1 MIALERTS
9 GRAVKTSRAST
20 GGNMLVVW
28 IALVGMF
35 FPPMLFSI
43 GGTNFTPG
51 RFVLILFLVPSLV
64 LLLKGGRRSVAS
76 DFFAVAFVIWILL
89 SSVLNGG
96 FKPYV
101 AAEALE
107 FISAYLLGRAF
118 IFGPAKLEMFIRA
131 LKIII
136 IVIVAFALVDTF
148 SGRHVTMD
156 SFGLTPLQSL
166 LNGNNEY
173 RFGLVRAASLF
184 IGPEQNGTFCAMAAS
199 IFLYTERGA
208 GRNWYVSLSVFGCA
222 LALSSGPIM
231 GLALITSLFF
241 YDRCMQAYPWRWKLV
256 VSAAIGGT
264 LLIFVF
270 SDQPIQWILVHMTLD
285 PQTGFFRLGMWNY
298 ALPLVGQSPFIG
310 YGLTQLGDSGE
321 SKLYLWSVDSIW
333 LVEVLRYG
341 LPAAILLFLT
351 MFSSSFAQRPKATLD
366 RGARSVS
373 TGLTLAI
380 VAFGIVGLTVHFWDA
395 SWLFLNFCIGV
406 RASLAEYK
414 TLDCVLGHGSRPKHR
429 MTGGDLVA
437 EIGFSH
443 RLGGSGHF

>member
-1 MIALERTS
+1 MTAVRTR
-9 GRAVKTSRAST
+9 GRLVKTSPAPARRNAPV
-20 GGNMLVVW
+20 LW
-28 IALVGMF
+28 IALIGMF

-43 GGTNFTPG
+43 GGTNFTLG
-51 RFVLILFLVPSLV
+51 RFVLILLLIPSLAM
-64 LLLKGGRRSVAS
+64 LMKDGRKRVAS
-76 DFFAVAFVIWILL
+76 DFFAGAFVVWLL
-89 SSVLNGG
+89 IASALSGG

-107 FISAYLLGRAF
+107 FISAYLLGRAI
-118 IFGPAKLEMFIRA
+118 IFGPANLQMFIRA
-131 LKIII
+131 LKVML
-136 IVIVAFALVDTF
+136 IVVVAFSLLDTF

-184 IGPEQNGTFCAMAAS
+184 VGPEQNGTFCTMAAC
-199 IFLYTERGA
+199 IFLYTERGVRRA
-208 GRNWYVSLSVFGCA
+208 LYVGISVFGCA

-231 GLALITSLFF
+231 GLALITSLFC
-241 YDRCMQAYPWRWKLV
+241 YDRCLHAYPWRWKLV
-256 VSAAIGGT
+256 VSTAIGVT

-270 SDQPIQWILVHMTLD
+270 SDNPIQWILVHMTLD

-298 ALPLVGQSPFIG
+298 ALPLVQQSPFVG

-341 LPAAILLFLT
+341 LPAATLLFLT
-351 MFSSSFAQRPKATLD
+351 MFSSSFAQRTPAALD
-366 RGARSVS
+366 RDARNAA

-380 VAFGIVGLTVHFWDA
+380 VAFGVVGLTVHFWDA
-395 SWLFLNFCIGV
+395 SWLFLNFCVGV

-414 TLDCVLGHGSRPKHR
+414 TFDVVLGQAIRPKHGIA
-429 MTGGDLVA
+429 GGHLVT
-437 EIGFSH
+437 
-443 RLGGSGHF
+443 GSG